1 MKKLRISDEASAYLR
16 AERAYIA
23 RFDKRAASAMI
34 LQLRQV
40 MEMPRRFPQAGKAL
54 DVPQGVRRFS
64 APPYVIDY
72 EVADEFWASSLS
84 AMRVRTTRISPPTR
98 VTISK
103 ISDCYQMFKM
113 AAGFCLPVG
122 CTDAR
127 GRGFNF

>member
-1 MKKLRISDEASAYLR
+1 LKKLRISDEASAYLR

-40 MEMPRRFPQAGKAL
+40 MEMLRRFPQAGKAL

-72 EVADEFWASSLS
+72 EVVDGVLGILIVRHARQNDPDIAAD
-84 AMRVRTTRISPPTR
+84 TR
-98 VTISK
+98 
-103 ISDCYQMFKM
+103 DDFED
-113 AAGFCLPVG
+113 F
-122 CTDAR
+122 
-127 GRGFNF
+127 